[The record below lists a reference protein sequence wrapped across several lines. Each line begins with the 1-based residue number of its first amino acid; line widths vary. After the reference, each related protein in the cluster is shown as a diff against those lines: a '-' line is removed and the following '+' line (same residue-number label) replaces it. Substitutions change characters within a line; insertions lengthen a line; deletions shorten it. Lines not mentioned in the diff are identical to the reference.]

1 MPPKKKNTPYPT
13 TAAPVS
19 SYKHDS
25 KRARI
30 PTQEESVKLSRREKQ
45 PVKKTYDYDPSL
57 DPQLIW
63 SGKKEAGAE
72 FDVPTVPIYV
82 QEHVAPEAIIARLK
96 AGSVDDRQML
106 LFGET
111 AEDQFHKA
119 VEFYEHEDNWQNR
132 LILGDS
138 LLVMNSLL
146 EKEGMRGKV
155 QTIYIDPPYG
165 IKFSSNW
172 QVSTRNRDV
181 KNNKIEDFI
190 RQPEQ
195 VKAFRDTWEL
205 GIHSYLSYLR
215 DRLITARELLNESGS
230 CFVQISDENVHLIRN
245 LMDEV
250 FRTENFVSTISFR
263 TTNSV
268 KNTLNRTGDY
278 IIWYSKDAEKIKYR
292 QIYLAK
298 TLTDISSYDQV
309 ELPNG
314 ERRRITIEEKQNT
327 NLLPLGSKV
336 YSLADLSSK
345 GAGSTPQ
352 PFVINQTTFHP
363 PAGKHWAANYPD
375 GMKNLLLQK
384 RIQVTGNT
392 LRYIRYFD
400 DFPAIELDNNWV
412 EQLSEQNKDYVV
424 QTATKVIQ
432 RCLLMTTD
440 PGDIVLDPTCGSGTT
455 AYVAEQWGRRWI
467 TTDTSRV
474 ALSLARTRLMTAKFP
489 FYILKGM
496 SFRGSNSDR
505 EIFTAGNERFLADSP
520 LEMTKKT
527 KPLEMTGNGA
537 ARISDGFEYQTVPHV
552 TLKSLANDEP
562 ADNEV
567 LYDKPL
573 ENKKVVRV
581 AGPFTVESLSPHRVS
596 DAQDMVSTERFVN
609 IIIEN
614 LLKAGVQ
621 TGEKDARVEFEN
633 LDILPAGPE
642 VQAVGEYKT
651 KDGLK
656 KVAVAIGPEFGSVDD
671 DFIRD
676 AVMVAKRFADLLVI
690 AATSFD
696 ASAHSEPSL
705 ADNLRVMKVKINP
718 DLSMGD
724 LLKKTGSGNLFLA
737 FGEPEVKV
745 SETKEGIVIE
755 ILGVDVYDPVKSEI
769 RTSGSGNP
777 EHDIAAWFIDT
788 NYNGEA
794 FFVTHAYFL
803 GADKPYEKLKK
814 ALKAEINEEL
824 WEELYSTTSRPFPKP
839 KTGKV
844 AVKVINHYGDEVMKV
859 VEVK

>member
-1 MPPKKKNTPYPT
+1 MPPKKKAPPAPT

-30 PTQEESVKLSRREKQ
+30 PTQEESAKLSRREKQ
-45 PVKKTYDYDPSL
+45 PVKKTYAYDPSL
-57 DPQLIW
+57 DPQLTW
-63 SGKKEAGAE
+63 SGKKEQGAE

-82 QEHVAPEAIIARLK
+82 QEKIAPEAIIARLK
-96 AGSVDDRQML
+96 GGSAEDRQML

-119 VEFYEHEDNWQNR
+119 VEFYKHEDNWQNR

-155 QTIYIDPPYG
+155 QTIYMDPPYG
-165 IKFSSNW
+165 ISFGSNW
-172 QVSTRNRDV
+172 QVSTRSRDV

-215 DRLITARELLNESGS
+215 DRLISARELLNESGS
-230 CFVQISDENVHLIRN
+230 CFIQISDENLHLIRN
-245 LMDEV
+245 IMDEV
-250 FRTENFVSTISFR
+250 FGIENFAALITFRKTSITFATEKLGGVS
-263 TTNSV
+263 
-268 KNTLNRTGDY
+268 DY
-278 IIWYSKDAEKIKYR
+278 IVWYAKNIKQYKYR
-292 QIYLAK
+292 PLFK
-298 TLTDISSYDQV
+298 
-309 ELPNG
+309 
-314 ERRRITIEEKQNT
+314 EKQIGGEGAT
-327 NLLPLGSKV
+327 NYG
-336 YSLADLSSK
+336 
-345 GAGSTPQ
+345 
-352 PFVINQTTFHP
+352 FVEF
-363 PAGKHWAANYPD
+363 PD
-375 GMKNLLLQK
+375 KTYRRLTSEEIDNPTLLQK
-384 RIQVTGNT
+384 GYRIFSAENLMSGGATESCIFDFEYKGKIYKPVRGKSWKTHRNGMQRLGEENRLIPIGDDRLYFKT
-392 LRYIRYFD
+392 YFD
-400 DFPAIELDNNWV
+400 EYPITKLTNFWADTRGEMDL
-412 EQLSEQNKDYVV
+412 KYVV
-424 QTATKVIQ
+424 QTATNTIQ
-432 RCLLMTTD
+432 RCILMTTD

-474 ALSLARTRLMTAKFP
+474 ALSLARARLMTAKYP
-489 FYILKGM
+489 FYKM
-496 SFRGSNSDR
+496 KDEKSVS
-505 EIFTAGNERFLADSP
+505 A
-520 LEMTKKT
+520 
-527 KPLEMTGNGA
+527 
-537 ARISDGFEYQTVPHV
+537 GFEYETVHHV
-552 TLKSLANDEP
+552 TLGSIANNEYSND
-562 ADNEV
+562 EV

-573 ENKKVVRV
+573 ENKKIVRV

-609 IIIEN
+609 IVIDN

-621 TGEKDARVEFEN
+621 TGEKGARVEFEN

-642 VQAVGEYKT
+642 VQAIGEYKT

-676 AVMVAKRFADLLVI
+676 AVTVAKRFADLLVV

-696 ASAHSEPSL
+696 ASAHSEPSQV
-705 ADNLRVMKVKINP
+705 DNLRVMKVKINP

-737 FGEPEVKV
+737 FGEPELKV
-745 SETKEGIVIE
+745 SKTDENIVIE

-788 NYNGEA
+788 NYNGDA

-814 ALKAEINEEL
+814 ALKADINEEL

-839 KTGKV
+839 KTGRI